1 MWYILH
7 RPNKCTAHQMSC
19 AEFRAPGMGTY
30 SAFRVHPDAAA
41 RRPNSHSMHVLHRRR
56 RRHRT
61 GRSAVRAWTWP
72 EKSGRNGAGGRREE
86 EEEEEEENE
95 GRRVSSSLAVDA
107 ARVGASRR
115 PQKRGAPLCWRGG
128 GRRPIPGAFAKIRGV
143 RGAAGG
149 RQGSSGGGAP
159 GRKRAPLPGACRPL
173 PGWASSSSSS
183 SSSTR
188 DQAPALDRAVR
199 RSLPPDE
206 IPRHKRRAS
215 AHIRA
220 QARKQQQREGAR
232 RVEQQQQEEKQGGPA
247 REKTSRARCEAYNA
261 ALHRRYTFS

>member
-72 EKSGRNGAGGRREE
+72 EKSGRNGE

-128 GRRPIPGAFAKIRGV
+128 GPKPRRVRENTGRSRGRRRTPRESPATNDALPHTFAPR
-143 RGAAGG
+143 R
-149 RQGSSGGGAP
+149 GSSSRER
-159 GRKRAPLPGACRPL
+159 GR
-173 PGWASSSSSS
+173 
-183 SSSTR
+183 
-188 DQAPALDRAVR
+188 
-199 RSLPPDE
+199 
-206 IPRHKRRAS
+206 
-215 AHIRA
+215 
-220 QARKQQQREGAR
+220 
-232 RVEQQQQEEKQGGPA
+232 EE
-247 REKTSRARCEAYNA
+247 
-261 ALHRRYTFS
+261 

>member
-86 EEEEEEENE
+86 EEEEENE

-128 GRRPIPGAFAKIRGV
+128 GRRPIEAPARSRKYGAFAGPPADAK
-143 RGAAGG
+143 GAAAGERRGG
-149 RQGSSGGGAP
+149 SVPHCQGLAALCQGG
-159 GRKRAPLPGACRPL
+159 
-173 PGWASSSSSS
+173 
-183 SSSTR
+183 
-188 DQAPALDRAVR
+188 
-199 RSLPPDE
+199 PPPHE

-232 RVEQQQQEEKQGGPA
+232 RVVVEQQQQEEKQGGPA

>member
-72 EKSGRNGAGGRREE
+72 EKSGRNGEEEE

-128 GRRPIPGAFAKIRGV
+128 GRRPIEAPARSRKYGAFAG
-143 RGAAGG
+143 
-149 RQGSSGGGAP
+149 P
-159 GRKRAPLPGACRPL
+159 
-173 PGWASSSSSS
+173 
-183 SSSTR
+183 
-188 DQAPALDRAVR
+188 PADAKG
-199 RSLPPDE
+199 

-232 RVEQQQQEEKQGGPA
+232 RDQEQEEEEQQQQEEKQGGPA